1 MSESKKAQV
10 KVSKILKKYRDIIV
24 ELENKPNFEIKNVVD
39 VKDFEE
45 LIDVEEEIRVPIL
58 FFEDEEKFVFIIIG
72 DNVIYR
78 KIIIV

>member
-10 KVSKILKKYRDIIV
+10 KVSRILKKYRDIIV

-58 FFEDEEKFVFIIIG
+58 FFEDEEKFVFVIIE